1 MCLFEHSKSNI
12 RYSTLKLF
20 NKFEQRTT
28 NNENPTKHPITDNH
42 QPIAMKIETTPI
54 QDLVI
59 INPTV
64 FEDERGYF
72 MESFN
77 QQRLQEA
84 GINIHFIQDNQSLSK
99 RGTLRGLHYQNPPF
113 AQTKLVRVLQGE
125 IMDVVVDLRKASPT
139 FGQHHTLVLS
149 AENNK
154 QLLIP
159 QGFAHGF
166 SVLSETAVV
175 MYKCDQFYNKASEG
189 GIRFDDP
196 ALNIDWGIDLKT
208 AIVSEKDLELPGI
221 AECNSGF

>member
-1 MCLFEHSKSNI
+1 
-12 RYSTLKLF
+12 
-20 NKFEQRTT
+20 
-28 NNENPTKHPITDNH
+28 
-42 QPIAMKIETTPI
+42 MKIETTPI

-77 QQRLQEA
+77 QQRLQES
-84 GINIHFIQDNQSLSK
+84 GINIHFIQDNQSFSK
-99 RGTLRGLHYQNPPF
+99 YGTLRGLHYQNPPF

-125 IMDVVVDLRKASPT
+125 IMDVAVDLRKNSPT
-139 FGQHHTLVLS
+139 YGQHFAIRLS
-149 AENNK
+149 AENKK

-159 QGFAHGF
+159 HGFAHGF
-166 SVLSETAVV
+166 SVLSETALVL
-175 MYKCDQFYNKASEG
+175 YKCDQFYNKASEG

-196 ALNIDWGIDLKT
+196 TLNIDWGIDLT
-208 AIVSEKDLELPGI
+208 SAIVSDKDLELPGI